1 MAQGPSPSCCGL
13 AWGTTGR
20 GRGSLR
26 LSALGL
32 MPSWVVGMKSR
43 VPPPLP
49 APGEGG
55 GEGAASSSGRP
66 EPPRARS
73 THGFWFS

>member
-1 MAQGPSPSCCGL
+1 
-13 AWGTTGR
+13 
-20 GRGSLR
+20 
-26 LSALGL
+26 
-32 MPSWVVGMKSR
+32 MKSR

-55 GEGAASSSGRP
+55 GEGTRDCQVLGRP
-66 EPPRARS
+66 GPPRARS